1 MNSIGPITPGPATP
15 SATDQDTRLR
25 EVAAR
30 LEGIFMEQLL
40 KTMRETVDSQGMGS
54 GSLGEELFTG
64 MMDQTIADSAA
75 ARSDR
80 GLGAAVYRQ
89 LKAQISGNNG
99 S

>member
-1 MNSIGPITPGPATP
+1 MSTIGPVGTGATP
-15 SATDQDTRLR
+15 AGVTADQDARLR

-30 LEGIFMEQLL
+30 LEGVFMEQLL
-40 KTMRETVDSQGMGS
+40 KTMRATVDSQEMGT

-64 MMDQTIADSAA
+64 LMDQTIADSAA

-89 LKAQISGNNG
+89 LKAQIKA
-99 S
+99 

>member
-1 MNSIGPITPGPATP
+1 MSTIGPVGTGATP
-15 SATDQDTRLR
+15 AGVTADQDARLR

-30 LEGIFMEQLL
+30 LEGVFMEQLL
-40 KTMRETVDSQGMGS
+40 KTMRATVDSQEMGT

-64 MMDQTIADSAA
+64 LMDQTIADAA

-89 LKAQISGNNG
+89 LKAQIKA
-99 S
+99 